1 MRVAETAI
9 IGSATVQVHYFGAIV
24 ALAKLTR
31 LALGSSP
38 IRRGAPLPCH
48 HLIGSRRL
56 RHRIPMRAFRSP
68 RWIAAVL
75 AVLTLA
81 ACRQDFAVEET
92 TIAQVHTA
100 MAEGRITAEA
110 LVQAYLAR
118 IEAYD
123 KAGPYINSL
132 IVVNER
138 ALERARE
145 LDSIYEVSGPVGPL
159 HGIPVIVKDNF
170 DTYDLPTT
178 NGILALKHSTP
189 PDDAYQVRKV
199 REAGA
204 IILAKANL
212 AEFATSGA
220 YTVSSVLPG
229 FSRNPYDT
237 KRVTAGSSGGTAA
250 AVAAN
255 FGTVGLGSDT
265 GSSIRGP
272 SSHQALVGFRLTQGL
287 ASRDGIAPLNAARDV
302 GGPIARTV
310 EDAVAVLEV
319 IAGYDPADTITRASE
334 GRIPESYRAS
344 LDSAGLA
351 GARIGVLRTFFEV
364 SDAEENGPEPT
375 PFVRDT
381 TDSEEE
387 QDDEPP
393 EPRKVHPEV
402 LRLLEEALADMTASG
417 ATVVDPVEIPHLDSL
432 RRAIPNVP
440 RFRYD
445 FDRYMAQRPGSPVSS
460 MRDILESGDFYPR
473 LRANLARAVEE
484 EGAPEEH
491 EDWARYWEA
500 TRELQDAVV
509 AAMDSV
515 DVDVLVYPTYNYP
528 PRLIGDENTTY
539 GANSAT
545 LSPPTGFP
553 AFNVPM
559 GYSFGT
565 LPAGLQLLGRP
576 FDEPT
581 LIRIGYAY
589 EQATRHRR
597 PPPST
602 PPLSA
607 R

>member
-1 MRVAETAI
+1 
-9 IGSATVQVHYFGAIV
+9 
-24 ALAKLTR
+24 
-31 LALGSSP
+31 
-38 IRRGAPLPCH
+38 
-48 HLIGSRRL
+48 
-56 RHRIPMRAFRSP
+56 
-68 RWIAAVL
+68 
-75 AVLTLA
+75 
-81 ACRQDFAVEET
+81 
-92 TIAQVHTA
+92 
-100 MAEGRITAEA
+100 MAEGRLTAVA
-110 LVQAYLAR
+110 LVQAYLDR

-123 KAGPYINSL
+123 KDGPYINSL
-132 IVVNER
+132 ILVNDR

-145 LDSIYEVSGPVGPL
+145 LDSIYAASGPVGPL
-159 HGIPVIVKDNF
+159 HGIPVIVKDNY

-178 NGILALKHSTP
+178 NGILALKHSIP
-189 PDDAYQVRKV
+189 PDDAYQVAKV
-199 REAGA
+199 RDAGA

-220 YTVSSVLPG
+220 YSVSSVLPG

-255 FGTVGLGSDT
+255 FGTVGLGTDT

-287 ASRDGIAPLNAARDV
+287 SSRDGIAPLNAARDV
-302 GGPIARTV
+302 GGPMARTV

-319 IAGYDPADTITRASE
+319 IVGHDPADTITRAAE
-334 GRIPESYRAS
+334 GRVPESYRVS
-344 LDSAGLA
+344 LDSAGLV
-351 GARIGVLRTFFEV
+351 GARIGVLRSFFEV
-364 SDAEENGPEPT
+364 ADAEENGPEPT

-381 TDSEEE
+381 VEAEQEEE
-387 QDDEPP
+387 EEDDPP
-393 EPRKVHPEV
+393 EPRTVHPEV
-402 LRLLEEALADMTASG
+402 LRLLEEALSDMAAAG
-417 ATVVDPVEIPHLDSL
+417 ATIVDSVEIPHLDSL
-432 RRAIPNVP
+432 RQAIPSVP
-440 RFRYD
+440 RFRHD
-445 FDRYMAQRPGSPVSS
+445 FDAYMAQRPGAPVSS
-460 MRDILESGDFYPR
+460 MRDILDSGDFYPR
-473 LRANLARAVEE
+473 LRANLTRAVEE
-484 EGAPEEH
+484 EGTPAEH
-491 EDWARYWEA
+491 ENWASYWEA
-500 TRELQDAVV
+500 TRTLQAAVV
-509 AAMDSV
+509 AAMDSL

-539 GANSAT
+539 GANSGT

-581 LIRIGYAY
+581 LIRISYSY

-602 PPLSA
+602 PPLGA

>member
-1 MRVAETAI
+1 
-9 IGSATVQVHYFGAIV
+9 
-24 ALAKLTR
+24 
-31 LALGSSP
+31 
-38 IRRGAPLPCH
+38 
-48 HLIGSRRL
+48 
-56 RHRIPMRAFRSP
+56 MRAHRRP
-68 RWIAAVL
+68 RIAATALAVL
-75 AVLTLA
+75 ALA
-81 ACRQDFAVEET
+81 GCGPDFVVEET
-92 TIAQVHTA
+92 TIAQVHEA
-100 MAEGRITAEA
+100 MADGRITAEA
-110 LVQAYLAR
+110 LVQTYLDR

-138 ALERARE
+138 ASVRARE
-145 LDSIYEVSGPVGPL
+145 LDSIYAASGPVGPL
-159 HGIPVIVKDNF
+159 HGIPVIVKDNY

-178 NGILALKHSTP
+178 NGILALKHSIP

-255 FGTVGLGSDT
+255 FGTVGLGTDT

-272 SSHQALVGFRLTQGL
+272 ASHQALVGFRLTQGL
-287 ASRDGIAPLNAARDV
+287 ASRDGIAPLNSDRDV

-319 IAGYDPADTITRASE
+319 IAGYDAADTITKASE
-334 GRIPESYRAS
+334 GRMPESYGAS
-344 LDSAGLA
+344 LDSAGLV
-351 GARIGVLRTFFEV
+351 GARIGVLRAFFEV
-364 SDAEENGPEPT
+364 VDAQETGPEPT

-381 TDSEEE
+381 SRSDEEQ

-393 EPRKVHPEV
+393 EPRTVHPEV
-402 LRLLEEALADMTASG
+402 LRLLEQALADLAAAG
-417 ATVVDPVEIPHLDSL
+417 ATIVDSVEIPHLDSL
-432 RRAIPNVP
+432 RSAIPSVP
-440 RFRYD
+440 RFEHD
-445 FDRYMAQRPGSPVSS
+445 FDTYMAQRPGGPVSS
-460 MRDILESGDFYPR
+460 MQDILDSGDFFPR
-473 LRANLARAVEE
+473 LRSNLARAVEE
-484 EGAPEEH
+484 ESPPEEH

-500 TRELQDAVV
+500 TRDLQEAVA
-509 AAMDSV
+509 AAMDSAG
-515 DVDVLVYPTYNYP
+515 VDVLVYPTYNYP

-581 LIRIGYAY
+581 LIRISYAY
-589 EQATRHRR
+589 ERATRHRR
-597 PPPST
+597 PPGST
-602 PPLSA
+602 PPLEG